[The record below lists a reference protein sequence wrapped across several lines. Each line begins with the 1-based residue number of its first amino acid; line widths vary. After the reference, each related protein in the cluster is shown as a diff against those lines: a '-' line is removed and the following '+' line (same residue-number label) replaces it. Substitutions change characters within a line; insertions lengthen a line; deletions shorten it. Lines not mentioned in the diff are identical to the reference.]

1 VQKAPLISIVDD
13 DRAVREG
20 LTDLIR
26 SMGFGAESYSSA
38 SDFLKFADRRITSC
52 LIVDVQMPEM
62 TGLELYD
69 CLVKLGDLIPT
80 ILITAFPNDRDR
92 KWAARSGVMC
102 YLAKPFD
109 DNGLFACIGSALV
122 SRQTG
127 RT

>member
-1 VQKAPLISIVDD
+1 
-13 DRAVREG
+13 
-20 LTDLIR
+20 
-26 SMGFGAESYSSA
+26 
-38 SDFLKFADRRITSC
+38 
-52 LIVDVQMPEM
+52 M

-109 DNGLFACIGSALV
+109 DKGLFACIGSALE